1 MKFKNLWI
9 ASIFS
14 LINTIVES
22 KIFNAYVMIPLYSV
36 AVISLIL
43 YLVIYKKANYI
54 KVKREIKKFENRWN
68 ERSFRFIKK
77 I

>member
-1 MKFKNLWI
+1 
-9 ASIFS
+9 
-14 LINTIVES
+14 
-22 KIFNAYVMIPLYSV
+22 MIPLYSV
-36 AVISLIL
+36 AIISLIL